1 MQLHFPPPLLSRYI
15 QCFWQVDLQIQY
27 HREHILPT
35 CTVELIINFGSGFR
49 VYDHDDPAKFDL
61 NSRIWL
67 VGLQTDHIIN
77 QPIAETNMIGI
88 RFKPA
93 GIYPFF
99 GIPASEFQNQI
110 VELDAVWGNEANL
123 WREELYYAPTIE
135 AKFWTLEQKLCRK
148 LTENAAGLD
157 VVQYALRSISL
168 QKGTLPI
175 KALSENIGISQK
187 HLASQFKKYVGVS
200 PKMMARLYR
209 FQHVLHTIDPS
220 QPINWAQIAYDFDYY
235 DQSHFNKE
243 FAAFTGFS
251 PTQYMENRYAVYGDT
266 LRKGENIHFVPV
278 G

>member
-1 MQLHFPPPLLSRYI
+1 MRIHFPQPPLSRYI

-27 HREHILPT
+27 HREHILPS

-77 QPIAETNMIGI
+77 QPIAETNMIGV
-88 RFKPA
+88 RFKPE

-99 GIPASEFQNQI
+99 GIPASEFQNRI

-123 WREELYYAPTIE
+123 WREELYQASTIE

-148 LTENAAGLD
+148 LTENAARLD
-157 VVQYALRSISL
+157 VVQYALQSISS
-168 QKGTLPI
+168 QKGTLSI

-200 PKMMARLYR
+200 PKTMARLYR
-209 FQHVLHTIDPS
+209 FQQVLHTIDPA
-220 QPINWAQIAYDFDYY
+220 QPTNWTQIAYDFDYY

-251 PTQYMENRYAVYGDT
+251 PTEYMANRYAVYGDT